1 MTLTLNQDQSGDID
15 LTAVDG
21 LESVRQRIHQRLL
34 MQRGEYYLDTRAG
47 VPYVS
52 DILRY
57 NYDENLARR
66 VIEEAILSV
75 QDVDTVYN
83 IQIDFNSSTRR
94 LTFSCNVRTDFGETV
109 LASTIG

>member
-1 MTLTLNQDQSGDID
+1 MTLTLNQAPSGDID
-15 LTAVDG
+15 LAIVDG

-57 NYDENLARR
+57 NYDETLARR
-66 VIEEAILSV
+66 VIEDSILSV
-75 QDVDTVYN
+75 QDVESVYN
-83 IQIDFNSSTRR
+83 TVLSFNSSNRK

>member
-1 MTLTLNQDQSGDID
+1 MTLTLNQEASGDID

-34 MQRGEYYLDTRAG
+34 MQRGEYYLDTRQG

-66 VIEEAILSV
+66 VIEESILSV

>member
-1 MTLTLNQDQSGDID
+1 MTLTLNQEASGDID